1 MDHRVDPP
9 AASPV
14 TQVLDHLTADNA
26 SRQLSTLFQLV
37 TRTGYRG
44 YIRVL
49 QALFSIAFQPPTR
62 PANPAAQP
70 LARIVLEHQ
79 LKDALSLS
87 FAPTLA
93 AVFEGSASLFPDSEH
108 FFLTHVPFS
117 YLTQFVADD
126 SLQSLALVL
135 YFQRLTSSHLATEAA
150 QFADA
155 NLGPLISA
163 VAASPPSVN
172 SSPARL
178 GLLVHLVNRLI
189 VTVPLDSTLAFD
201 SLEKYIA
208 TTGPHFHLTPVDRA
222 PTCSMASS
230 SYPNPLLTFF
240 DKEGPS
246 CLATTETLTSVLKA
260 AHSEY
265 REWFT
270 EKSLTTLLH
279 AMANTGSGDYHLAN
293 AKSPDEWNGA
303 VLGDVL
309 RELDLKLDWGT
320 IFVQFSHRDWDIPS
334 AAGAQVLVACHLHAT
349 QESPGFPVAALC
361 VRWANVGAQLR
372 LLGVLLRQSDPVT
385 WDLRRCRPVVR
396 VADIP
401 DHQVYL
407 KNVTSVLTTSLWNAH
422 GLLACLAE
430 LLNVSD
436 FASLSKSILAVGLD
450 QAPELVLLGFMQLD
464 TPWPPFPQAVIAKL
478 LPTFMA
484 YQPTSTFVLSQAWQQ
499 SQSFVFATMLDLYKQ
514 DNVAILQL
522 VDVAHRLHIEET
534 LLGSRQFP
542 FVLDFALYCARRD
555 YLNLETWL
563 VQQVREATAQFI
575 PALLDFL
582 RLKLA
587 LEAGRQEGNSVSKCL
602 LLRPHEL
609 VVILNLLT
617 SSYLTNEQMAYLKA
631 LYPSYTKLQS
641 GILAAVEEL
650 SPTASEEAEKTAE
663 SYYLRLYK
671 GDVTVVQLLD
681 HLMQLRD
688 SLEMRDNKV
697 YSSVLM
703 CLLDEFKFLPNY
715 PDKELA
721 IYSVFFGSVVARR
734 LLTKDD
740 LPLAVKILL
749 EALNSNSSGRVFS
762 FAMTAL
768 AQLKETLSVWPTACK
783 VIDQVPNVR
792 HSNTEVATFI
802 HALATQ
808 LADPAMAANIPTD
821 PYFVLDSVAT
831 TTGSLSS
838 SAALPTSSD
847 ATPAHPQ
854 LPFNAVVV
862 DTLTDNL
869 VLEDPP
875 EEVQDKLLFIMN
887 NVAQNNLEAKV
898 DEMNTV
904 LDAPVYRWFS
914 QNILVKRASN
924 QPNYHTL
931 YVQLLETI
939 ANRVLFRCVLHETFV
954 NIRILLNSDKTVSDS
969 NERSHLKNLGA
980 WLGKLTLA
988 RNKPIKH
995 TNIAFKELLIQ
1006 GHDGGRLIVAIPFVC
1021 KVLEQASTSTVFK
1034 PPNPWLMAILRV
1046 LVELYKHAE
1055 LKLNL
1060 KFEIEVLCR
1069 ALGIELGDI
1078 TPTTYLKDRPTKDS
1092 AGPVMLAVGGGS
1104 HDALDA
1110 THGLADG
1117 MQHLQVQPSGV
1128 GKEGSGSGKPLVP
1141 GQFAYVPPTL
1151 HTPNEIST
1159 NIAGLLAANVKFNAT
1174 AALVNAQPAY
1184 KRLVLLTMEK
1194 MLRDVMPVQVA
1205 RAVLIASTSTQDLV
1219 TKDYCMEPNEDKMR
1233 HAAHQMVRSVAG
1245 ALAIAQCRKPLQ
1257 DGLYSH
1263 LKEFLLQQGLPEA
1276 FSEQA
1281 AAAIVTENL
1290 ELICAIVEVEA
1301 MDRSAREIDEC
1312 LAPALLTRKR
1322 HRERN
1327 GQLYYDLPTY
1337 NSLSYPA
1344 SMPAVLKVRPQG
1356 PQPQQQ
1362 HIYDDFGNIPHFV
1375 NSPAT
1380 QQPQPPPQHPQQQQQ
1395 QQSLPGS
1402 HDHHHQSQ
1410 MDSAALPSPAAAPLT
1425 VRQCLDKFSQYI
1437 AELDTLVS
1445 QTQINTFAELPLQHD
1460 IRLLMRE
1467 VLLLVVRSV
1476 SRDDTVLDF
1485 SQRVVQLLYKN
1496 ENNLA
1501 REVFVILLDKL
1512 CGLSVKASRE
1522 VTHWLTYADD
1532 ERKYNV
1538 AVTAAL
1544 IKARLIDIVEQD
1556 RQLSK
1561 LMESGRTSV
1570 IEFTT
1575 RLVRKCVLDPQPIA
1589 TQADLAASIAVL
1601 HKLAQRN
1608 RVPSM
1613 TIRLLEDLTRQSQ
1626 TSSTLPT
1633 AEVDDATR
1641 QLYHATLVDWMRV
1654 YDHPD
1659 LTDRQC
1665 VTFVLQV
1672 QQRIQGAPL
1681 SPSALPTSHFASF
1694 VRVCSEMAHEY
1705 YQRVRAGSLPL
1716 NVNGSTTVAAYMALD
1731 ALAKLLVLMAK
1742 YPLAKNGEAVSAVD
1756 EPQLQQLEMALTYT
1770 ALALTVDHQSRE
1782 QLFNQKPYF
1791 RFLVSV
1797 VDELRTHLHKCEA
1810 VYDRLMT
1817 HLAQTLQVLQPNYVP
1832 GFSFA
1837 WVSLIAHRFFMPWC
1851 LASESRWPLASKL
1864 LMGVLEFLAP
1874 SLCTGSFTTT
1884 TRLLYKGVVRIML
1897 VILHDFPE
1905 FLCDYY
1911 TGFCDVIPPNCIQL
1925 RNLVVSAYARDLRLP
1940 EPLSPD
1946 LKLAELPEVQQDPRI
1961 LSDYTHTLV
1970 AAASG
1975 DLKAMMDAQLQQQDL
1990 RSLVPQVVSQ
2000 LQVEP
2005 SNTSYYLSSYNV
2017 PLLNAL
2023 VLYLGV
2029 KALEAQRQA
2038 KDATTSKGKDRGKQ
2052 VAAAVFAFYEEL
2064 VSALPTSEGKYLLL
2078 NAMANQLRHPNSH
2091 TYYFSR
2097 TLLALFT
2104 NCALESV
2111 QEQITRVLI
2120 ERAVVNRPLPWGLL
2134 VTLIDLMSNPECKF
2148 WDHSF
2153 TKVAPE
2159 ITHILQSV
2167 SNSITSRA

>member
-1 MDHRVDPP
+1 LI
-9 AASPV
+9 S
-14 TQVLDHLTADNA
+14 
-26 SRQLSTLFQLV
+26 
-37 TRTGYRG
+37 RTGHRG
-44 YIRVL
+44 YILVL
-49 QALFSIAFQPPTR
+49 QALFSTAFQPPTQS
-62 PANPAAQP
+62 ANPAAQS
-70 LARIVLEHQ
+70 LVRIVLKHQ
-79 LKDALSLS
+79 LQHALSLT
-87 FAPTLA
+87 FASTLA
-93 AVFEGSASLFPDSEH
+93 AVFEGSASLTSESEYY
-108 FFLTHVPFS
+108 FLTQVPFT
-117 YLTQFVADD
+117 YLLQFIANDP
-126 SLQSLALVL
+126 LQSLALVL
-135 YFQRLTSSHLATEAA
+135 YFQRLATSHLAADAA

-155 NLGPLISA
+155 NLGQLISA
-163 VAASPPSVN
+163 VAASPPSAT
-172 SSPARL
+172 SSPARFS
-178 GLLVHLVNRLI
+178 LLAHLVDHLI
-189 VTVPLDSTLAFD
+189 VTIPSDSTLAFD
-201 SLEKYIA
+201 SLEKHIVA
-208 TTGPHFHLTPVDRA
+208 AGPHFRPTTADSA
-222 PTCSMASS
+222 PTSLMAFPSHSS
-230 SYPNPLLTFF
+230 PLLAFF
-240 DKEGPS
+240 EKEGPS
-246 CLATTETLTSVLKA
+246 CLASAETLISALKT
-260 AHSEY
+260 AHSEC

-270 EKSLTTLLH
+270 EKALATLLH
-279 AMANTGSGDYHLAN
+279 AMANAGTGDYHLAN
-293 AKSPDEWNGA
+293 TKSPDEWNGA
-303 VLGDVL
+303 VLGDAL
-309 RELDLKLDWGT
+309 RELDFSLDWGA
-320 IFVQFSHRDWDIPS
+320 IFVQFCHRDWDIPTQ
-334 AAGAQVLVACHLHAT
+334 AGAQVLVACQLHAT
-349 QESPGFPVAALC
+349 RGFPVAALC
-361 VRWANVGAQLR
+361 VRWANIGAQLR
-372 LLGVLLRQSDPVT
+372 VLGVLLRQNDPVT
-385 WDLRRCRPVVR
+385 WDLRHCRPVIR

-401 DHQVYL
+401 DHQVYF
-407 KNVTSVLTTSLWNAH
+407 KKVAGVLASSLWNAH
-422 GLLACLAE
+422 DLLAYLAE
-430 LLNVSD
+430 LLNLAD
-436 FASLSKSILAVGLD
+436 YAPLCKSILAVGLD
-450 QAPELVLLGFMQLD
+450 QAPELILLSFMQLD

-484 YQPTSTFVLSQAWQQ
+484 YQPSSTFVLSQAWQQ
-499 SQSFVFATMLDLYKQ
+499 SQSVVFATMLDLYKQ

-522 VDVAHRLHIEET
+522 VDVAHRLRIEET

-542 FVLDFALYCARRD
+542 FVLDFAMYCARRD

-617 SSYLTNEQMAYLKA
+617 SSYLTNDQMAYLKA

-650 SPTASEEAEKTAE
+650 TPAALEEAEKTAE

-681 HLMQLRD
+681 HLVQLRD

-740 LPLAVKILL
+740 LPVAVKILL
-749 EALNSNSSGRVFS
+749 EALNSSSSGRVFS
-762 FAMTAL
+762 FGMTAL
-768 AQLKETLSVWPTACK
+768 AQLQETLGVWPTACK

-792 HSNTEVATFI
+792 HSNTDVATFI

-808 LADPAMAANIPTD
+808 LADPAMVAHIPTD
-821 PYFVLDSVAT
+821 PYFVLDSTA
-831 TTGSLSS
+831 TGSL
-838 SAALPTSSD
+838 TSTASQATSPD
-847 ATPAHPQ
+847 ATSAHSQ

-862 DTLTDNL
+862 DALSDNL

-898 DEMNTV
+898 DEMKAV
-904 LDAPVYRWFS
+904 LDTPVYRWFS

-924 QPNYHTL
+924 QPNYHAL

-939 ANRVLFRCVLHETFV
+939 ANRVLFRCVLHETYV

-1021 KVLEQASTSTVFK
+1021 KVLEQASTSAVFK

-1078 TPTTYLKDRPTKDS
+1078 TPTTYLKDRPAKDS
-1092 AGPVMLAVGGGS
+1092 AGAAVLAVGGGT
-1104 HDALDA
+1104 HDVLDA
-1110 THGLADG
+1110 THGLTES
-1117 MQHLQVQPSGV
+1117 MRHLQVQTSGV
-1128 GKEGSGSGKPLVP
+1128 GKEGGSGGKPLAP

-1151 HTPNEIST
+1151 HTPNEITT

-1174 AALVNAQPAY
+1174 AALVNVQPAY

-1219 TKDYCMEPNEDKMR
+1219 TKDFCMEPNEDKMR

-1337 NSLSYPA
+1337 NSLSYPP

-1356 PQPQQQ
+1356 PQSQQQ
-1362 HIYDDFGNIPHFV
+1362 QIYDDFGSIPHFV
-1375 NSPAT
+1375 NSPAA
-1380 QQPQPPPQHPQQQQQ
+1380 QQPQPAPQH
-1395 QQSLPGS
+1395 SLPGA

-1410 MDSAALPSPAAAPLT
+1410 MDSAAHSTLAAAPLT

-1512 CGLSVKASRE
+1512 CGLSTKASRE

-1538 AVTAAL
+1538 AVTVAL
-1544 IKARLIDIVEQD
+1544 IKARLIDIAEQD

-1608 RVPSM
+1608 RVPPM
-1613 TIRLLEDLTRQSQ
+1613 AVRLLEDLTRQSQ
-1626 TSSTLPT
+1626 TSSTVPT

-1665 VTFVLQV
+1665 VTFVLQI
-1672 QQRIQGAPL
+1672 QQRIQVAPS
-1681 SPSALPTSHFASF
+1681 SPTASPHNNYALF

-1705 YQRVRAGSLPL
+1705 YQRVRAGNLPL
-1716 NVNGSTTVAAYMALD
+1716 NANGSTTVAAYAALD

-1742 YPLAKNGEAVSAVD
+1742 YPLAKNGEVVSAVD
-1756 EPQLQQLEMALTYT
+1756 EPQLQQLELALTCT

-1782 QLFNQKPYF
+1782 QMFNQKPYF

-1797 VDELRTHLHKCEA
+1797 IDELRTHLHNYEA
-1810 VYDRLMT
+1810 VYDRLMA
-1817 HLAQTLQVLQPNYVP
+1817 HLTKTLQVLQPNYVP

-1837 WVSLIAHRFFMPWC
+1837 WVSLVAHRFVMPWC
-1851 LASESRWPLASKL
+1851 LASEARWPLASTL
-1864 LMGVLEFLAP
+1864 LTGVLEFLAP
-1874 SLCTGSFTTT
+1874 SLSTGSFTTT
-1884 TRLLYKGVVRIML
+1884 TRLLYKGVIRIML

-1905 FLCDYY
+1905 FLCDHY

-1961 LSDYTHTLV
+1961 LSDYTHALV
-1970 AAASG
+1970 VAASG
-1975 DLKAMMDAQLQQQDL
+1975 NLKAMVDHQLQQQPQDL
-1990 RSLVPQVVSQ
+1990 RGLVPRVLGM

-2005 SNTSYYLSSYNV
+2005 SDAPYYPSAYNV

-2029 KALEAQRQA
+2029 KTLEAQRQA
-2038 KDATTSKGKDRGKQ
+2038 KDATSTKDVAKQ
-2052 VAAAVFAFYEEL
+2052 ITTAVFAFYEEL
-2064 VSALPTSEGKYLLL
+2064 VSALPTSEGRYLLL
-2078 NAMANQLRHPNSH
+2078 NAMANHLRHPNSH

-2104 NCALESV
+2104 SCAQESV
-2111 QEQITRVLI
+2111 REQITRVLI

-2153 TKVAPE
+2153 TKIAPE

-2167 SNSITSRA
+2167 ASSITSRA